1 MRYIKLFEGFKEL
14 EFIKTEIYVKNK
26 FKPYSL
32 DHHLL
37 DHRSEFKRLKDL
49 SNDESDMI
57 KFDKEIKELL
67 TLYYQNIFNCK
78 ESY

>member
-32 DHHLL
+32 DHLL
-37 DHRSEFKRLKDL
+37 DHRSEFKKLKDL
-49 SNDESDMI
+49 SNDESDII
-57 KFDKEIKELL
+57 KFDKEIKAIDFILSKH
-67 TLYYQNIFNCK
+67 F
-78 ESY
+78 